1 MSKRPRLD
9 NDENLSA
16 AVCDQCRQRKVRC
29 DRQQPTCSNCSKT
42 GVECSSSNSTKRVN
56 QTKELR
62 GDLSAVLTQINH
74 LDQSLGALTSL
85 TRQIAADV
93 AKPKS
98 TQPETSPYFDSVR
111 TNHPD
116 GQTPDGQSQDIK
128 HPLETVE
135 FDRGGEYL
143 YSYPAPVVL
152 MKCLLHQATASLL
165 TDNEHRANRYFANEG
180 LCNYFDTL
188 QDKKARD
195 ALQQKLDAFPFKSP
209 CVDFSLAKDREPI
222 TSPPRFIA
230 NASVDGYLRVF
241 NTKVPIFDENDL
253 RCAINTH
260 YSTESAT
267 QNNLA
272 WPLITNAIVLLQLG
286 LELRVAHAS
295 QNNSLIMQD
304 AILFP
309 FLENCD
315 RAMRN
320 LASFTVPT
328 IVNVEALIILTLVSR
343 EFFSNATAERVC
355 QAACQ
360 VGRALG
366 LHRSKARRR
375 SGSATRPTEDE
386 KERERLF
393 WVLYTLDKQ
402 RVFMTGQP
410 CDLYSFDSD
419 HDLQGPSL
427 EDASN
432 HMMTLWEE
440 IHINLYSSK
449 AADPRSQKGYQQI
462 RHMNALMNEFSQ
474 RHANHKLNYSNNSES
489 LNPLQAEFTYGCHV
503 SELLVLSSEPT
514 SEQVQIHKIQVC
526 RSALKLILQVSARK
540 PTPAQLA
547 TLARM
552 FRNYP
557 IVAFIELIAFHLW
570 HLFARKKYNEDA
582 QSDVS
587 LLRAVLDRLQLLQL
601 RGLSYTFYSRMK
613 VGLSWAL
620 DTLHATGGIFGASL
634 EPQAITGSDQ
644 NEVYSRPSRST
655 TDTNS
660 SHPSPFGTA
669 NPCDLNQQEISPS
682 FYNLNPG
689 ETSRQRGV
697 SEQGSHLSQH
707 CPPTHPSPLPSFS
720 AGPPQPKGPC
730 AHLTNRFEWNEWSD
744 LGQDLEEFLARDH
757 QPIPK

>member
-9 NDENLSA
+9 NEESPSA

-29 DRQQPTCSNCSKT
+29 DRQQPTCSNCSKA

-56 QTKELR
+56 QTKEL
-62 GDLSAVLTQINH
+62 
-74 LDQSLGALTSL
+74 LGALTSL

-93 AKPKS
+93 ANPKS
-98 TQPETSPYFDSVR
+98 TQLENPPYFDSAR
-111 TNHPD
+111 TNHHD
-116 GQTPDGQSQDIK
+116 GQTPDGQSPDIK

-152 MKCLLHQATASLL
+152 MKCLLNQATASLL
-165 TDNEHRANRYFANEG
+165 TDDEHRASRYIANEG
-180 LCNYFDTL
+180 ICNYFDTL

-209 CVDFSLAKDREPI
+209 CVDFSLVKDREPI
-222 TSPPRFIA
+222 TSPPRFIV

-241 NTKVPIFDENDL
+241 NTKVPIFNENDL

-260 YSTESAT
+260 YSTESAAH
-267 QNNLA
+267 NDLA

-295 QNNSLIMQD
+295 QNNSPVMHD

-320 LASFTVPT
+320 LASFMVPT
-328 IVNVEALIILTLVSR
+328 VVNVEALMILTLVSR

-355 QAACQ
+355 QAACHA
-360 VGRALG
+360 GRALG
-366 LHRSKARRR
+366 LHRSKARRH
-375 SGSATRPTEDE
+375 SDSTNRPTENE

-419 HDLQGPSL
+419 HDLQGFSL

-449 AADPRSQKGYQQI
+449 AAGPRSQKDQQI
-462 RHMNALMNEFSQ
+462 RHMNTLMNEFTQ
-474 RHANHKLNYSNNSES
+474 RHANHKLNYSDNSES
-489 LNPLQAEFTYGCHV
+489 LNPLQVEFTYGYHV
-503 SELLVLSSEPT
+503 SELLVLGSEQT
-514 SEQVQIHKIQVC
+514 SERVQNHKIQVS

-540 PTPAQLA
+540 PTPTQLA
-547 TLARM
+547 ALARM

-557 IVAFIELIAFHLW
+557 IIPFIELVAFHLW
-570 HLFARKKYNEDA
+570 HLFARKNYSEDA
-582 QSDVS
+582 RSDVS
-587 LLRAVLDRLQLLQL
+587 LLRAVLDRLQILQL
-601 RGLSYTFYSRMK
+601 RNLSYTFYSRMK

-620 DTLHATGGIFGASL
+620 DTLQATAGIFGASM
-634 EPQAITGSDQ
+634 EPPTVTESDQ
-644 NEVYSRPSRST
+644 TEVYSHPSQST
-655 TDTNS
+655 TKTNA
-660 SHPSPFGTA
+660 SHSIPFDTA
-669 NPCDLNQQEISPS
+669 NPCDLFQEEISAS
-682 FYNLNPG
+682 FYNLNPR
-689 ETSRQRGV
+689 ETSRQHGV
-697 SEQGSHLSQH
+697 SGNKPPTPESEQGSHLSQH
-707 CPPTHPSPLPSFS
+707 CPLVHPSPLPSFP
-720 AGPPQPKGPC
+720 ADPAQRKGPC
-730 AHLTNRFEWNEWSD
+730 AHLTSRFEWNEWSD
-744 LGQDLEEFLARDH
+744 LGQDLEEFLAREH
-757 QPIPK
+757 QPILE